1 MTGLTPAQEKVFR
14 FVREYITRHGY
25 SPSYE
30 EVRRHLGF
38 KSLNSVYKHLKQLEG
53 RGYLL
58 TPWNNKK
65 RVLDLAPLHSPVKAG
80 AFSIPFL
87 GTVAAGI
94 PIEVVQTAE
103 SIEVPE
109 NFLGNGSN
117 FALRVRG
124 DSIIEDGIRDGDI
137 LIITQQPHAENGQTV
152 VALVAGEAT
161 VKKFY
166 RRENEIELK
175 PANSRMKSI
184 VASAEE
190 VELVGVVM
198 GLLRNY
204 RNHRHLAGRED
215 SDGNLC
221 SGI

>member
-38 KSLNSVYKHLKQLEG
+38 KSLNSVYKHLKQLEE
-53 RGYLL
+53 RGYLR

-65 RVLDLAPLHSPVKAG
+65 RALDLVAVKAG
-80 AFSIPFL
+80 AVSIPFL

-94 PIEVVQTAE
+94 PIEAVQTAE

-117 FALRVRG
+117 FALRVQG
-124 DSIIEDGIRDGDI
+124 DSMIEDGIRDGDI
-137 LIITQQPHAENGQTV
+137 LIITRQPHAENGQTV

-175 PANSRMKSI
+175 PANSRMQSI

-190 VELVGVVM
+190 VEVVGVVM

-204 RNHRHLAGRED
+204 RDHRHLAGRGD
-215 SDGNLC
+215 S
-221 SGI
+221 

>member
-124 DSIIEDGIRDGDI
+124 DSMIEDGIRDGDI

>member
-1 MTGLTPAQEKVFR
+1 MSGLTPAQEKVFR

-30 EVRRHLGF
+30 EVRHHLGF
-38 KSLNSVYKHLKQLEG
+38 QSLNSVYKHLKQLEE
-53 RGYLL
+53 RGYLR

-65 RVLDLAPLHSPVKAG
+65 RALELTPLSSIVRTG
-80 AFSIPFL
+80 AANIPFL
-87 GTVAAGI
+87 GTVAAGT
-94 PIEVVQTAE
+94 PIEPVQTAE

-124 DSIIEDGIRDGDI
+124 DSMIEDGIRDGDI
-137 LIITQQPHAENGQTV
+137 LIITQQPRAENGQTV
-152 VALVAGEAT
+152 VAMLNGEAT

-175 PANSRMKSI
+175 PANAQMKSI
-184 VASAEE
+184 MASAEE
-190 VELVGVVM
+190 VEVVGVVM

-204 RNHRHLAGRED
+204 RRH
-215 SDGNLC
+215 
-221 SGI
+221 